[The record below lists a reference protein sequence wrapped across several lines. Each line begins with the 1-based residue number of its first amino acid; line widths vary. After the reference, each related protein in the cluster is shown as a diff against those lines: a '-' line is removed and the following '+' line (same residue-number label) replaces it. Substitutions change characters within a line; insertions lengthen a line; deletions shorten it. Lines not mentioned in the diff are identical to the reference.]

1 MTIDSEE
8 FTFDLGPEAKA
19 TMLLCHG
26 FTSDPASMRPWG
38 EYLRDEGFNVIAPLL
53 PGHGDTW
60 QVLAKATWQQ
70 WYARLEEAL
79 GEALALG
86 RPVFAGGLSMGGS
99 LALRLAELR
108 GADLAGL
115 VLVNPAIFDE
125 KPHGFLAP
133 VLRYVMPSVAA
144 IGSDLN
150 KPDVREK
157 TTART
162 PVAAYASLR
171 RLWKVTRPELARVT
185 VPLRI
190 FTSAQDHV
198 VNPRNSAVI
207 RAGVRS
213 KDVES
218 TVLPRSFHVATLDYD
233 AETIFSGT
241 VEFMNRQ
248 LAKTRPEATLRSEPE
263 AAEPGAEEAL
273 SDPDVPELSDRKAPT
288 GSGPEVQ
295 TRGGHD

>member
-1 MTIDSEE
+1 
-8 FTFDLGPEAKA
+8 
-19 TMLLCHG
+19 
-26 FTSDPASMRPWG
+26 
-38 EYLRDEGFNVIAPLL
+38 VIAPLL

-115 VLVNPAIFDE
+115 VLVNPAIYDE
-125 KPHGFLAP
+125 KAAGFLTPA
-133 VLRYVMPSVAA
+133 LRYVLPSVGA

-233 AETIFSGT
+233 AETIFSGS

-248 LAKTRPEATLRSEPE
+248 VARARGG
-263 AAEPGAEEAL
+263 AESQRGGPGAEAHSGSEA
-273 SDPDVPELSDRKAPT
+273 PAN
-288 GSGPEVQ
+288 SGPEA
-295 TRGGHD
+295 RGAHD

>member
-1 MTIDSEE
+1 MTTDSEE
-8 FTFDLGPEAKA
+8 FTFDLGSEAKA

-38 EYLRDEGFNVIAPLL
+38 EYLRDSGFNVIAPLL
-53 PGHGDTW
+53 TGHGDTW
-60 QVLAKATWQQ
+60 QVLAKSTWQQ
-70 WYARLEEAL
+70 WYARLDAAL
-79 GEALALG
+79 DEALALG

-99 LALRLAELR
+99 LSLRLAELR
-108 GADLAGL
+108 GGDLAGL
-115 VLVNPAIFDE
+115 VLVNPAIFDD

-133 VLRYVMPSVAA
+133 ALQYVMPSVAA

-157 TTART
+157 TTSRT

-190 FTSAQDHV
+190 FTSAEDHV

-218 TVLPRSFHVATLDYD
+218 TVLQRSYHVATLDYD
-233 AETIFSGT
+233 AELIFS
-241 VEFMNRQ
+241 ESAAFMDRQ
-248 LAKTRPEATLRSEPE
+248 LVR
-263 AAEPGAEEAL
+263 
-273 SDPDVPELSDRKAPT
+273 
-288 GSGPEVQ
+288 
-295 TRGGHD
+295 TRGVHD

>member
-1 MTIDSEE
+1 VPIDSEE
-8 FTFDLGPEAKA
+8 FRFDLGPDAKA

-60 QVLAKATWQQ
+60 QVLAKTTWQQ

-79 GEALALG
+79 DEALALG
-86 RPVFAGGLSMGGS
+86 LPVFAGGLSMGGS
-99 LALRLAELR
+99 LTLRLAEQR
-108 GADLAGL
+108 GGDLAGL
-115 VLVNPAIFDE
+115 VLVNPAIFDD

-133 VLRYVMPSVAA
+133 VLRYVMPSVSA

-150 KPDVREK
+150 KPDAREK
-157 TTART
+157 TTSRT

-190 FTSAQDHV
+190 FTSAEDHV
-198 VNPRNSAVI
+198 VSPRNSAVI

-233 AETIFSGT
+233 AETIFSGS
-241 VEFMNRQ
+241 VAFMDRQ
-248 LAKTRPEATLRSEPE
+248 LAKARS
-263 AAEPGAEEAL
+263 
-273 SDPDVPELSDRKAPT
+273 V
-288 GSGPEVQ
+288 
-295 TRGGHD
+295 HD

>member
-1 MTIDSEE
+1 MTNDSEE
-8 FTFDLGPEAKA
+8 FTFDLGVDAKA
-19 TMLLCHG
+19 TMVLCHG

-38 EYLRDEGFNVIAPLL
+38 DYLREHGFNVVAPLL
-53 PGHGDTW
+53 PGHGETW

-79 GEALALG
+79 DEALALG

-99 LALRLAELR
+99 LCLRLAEQR
-108 GADLAGL
+108 GGDLAGL
-115 VLVNPAIFDE
+115 VLVNPAIFDD
-125 KPHGFLAP
+125 KPQGFLAP
-133 VLRYVMPSVAA
+133 VLRYVMPSVAS
-144 IGSDLN
+144 IGSDVN

-157 TTART
+157 TTSRT

-171 RLWKVTRPELARVT
+171 RLWQVTRPELARVT

-190 FTSAQDHV
+190 FTSAEDHV
-198 VNPRNSAVI
+198 VSPRNTAVI

-233 AETIFSGT
+233 AETIFSGS

-248 LAKTRPEATLRSEPE
+248 LVKTR
-263 AAEPGAEEAL
+263 G
-273 SDPDVPELSDRKAPT
+273 V
-288 GSGPEVQ
+288 
-295 TRGGHD
+295 HD

>member
-1 MTIDSEE
+1 MTNDSEE
-8 FTFDLGPEAKA
+8 FTFDLGPDAKA

-38 EYLRDEGFNVIAPLL
+38 EHLRDAGFNVVSPLL
-53 PGHGDTW
+53 PGHGETW

-79 GEALALG
+79 DAALALG

-99 LALRLAELR
+99 LSLRLAEQR
-108 GADLAGL
+108 GGDLAGL
-115 VLVNPAIFDE
+115 VLVNPAIFDD

-133 VLRYVMPSVAA
+133 ALRYVMPSVSS
-144 IGSDLN
+144 IGSDVN

-157 TTART
+157 TTSRT

-171 RLWKVTRPELARVT
+171 QLWKVTRPELARIT

-190 FTSAQDHV
+190 FTSAEDHV
-198 VNPRNSAVI
+198 VSPRNSAVI

-213 KDVES
+213 KDVEA

-233 AETIFSGT
+233 AETIFSGS

-248 LAKTRPEATLRSEPE
+248 LGRARS
-263 AAEPGAEEAL
+263 
-273 SDPDVPELSDRKAPT
+273 
-288 GSGPEVQ
+288 GSQSQ
-295 TRGGHD
+295 TRGVHD

>member
-1 MTIDSEE
+1 MTNDSEE
-8 FTFDLGPEAKA
+8 FTFDLGADAKA
-19 TMLLCHG
+19 TMVLCHG

-38 EYLRDEGFNVIAPLL
+38 DYLRDQGFNVVAPLL

-70 WYARLEEAL
+70 WYRRLEEAL
-79 GEALALG
+79 DEALALG

-99 LALRLAELR
+99 LCLRLAEQR
-108 GADLAGL
+108 GGDLSGL
-115 VLVNPAIFDE
+115 VLVNPAIFDD
-125 KPHGFLAP
+125 KPQGFLAP
-133 VLRYVMPSVAA
+133 LLRYVMPSVSS

-157 TTART
+157 TTSRT

-171 RLWKVTRPELARVT
+171 RLWAVTRPELARVT

-190 FTSAQDHV
+190 FTSAEDHV
-198 VNPRNSAVI
+198 VSPRNSAVI

-233 AETIFSGT
+233 AETIFSGS

-248 LAKTRPEATLRSEPE
+248 LVKTR
-263 AAEPGAEEAL
+263 G
-273 SDPDVPELSDRKAPT
+273 V
-288 GSGPEVQ
+288 
-295 TRGGHD
+295 HD

>member
-1 MTIDSEE
+1 MGTQRETGFSRPRRSLRVFGGSGESRAPSFSDPGGDVVNDSEE
-8 FTFDLGPEAKA
+8 FTFDLGPDAKA

-38 EYLRDEGFNVIAPLL
+38 EYLRDAGFNVVAPLL
-53 PGHGDTW
+53 PGHGETW
-60 QVLAKATWQQ
+60 QVLARATWQQ
-70 WYARLEEAL
+70 WYARLDAAL
-79 GEALALG
+79 DAALVLG

-99 LALRLAELR
+99 LSLRLAEQR
-108 GADLAGL
+108 GGDLAGL
-115 VLVNPAIFDE
+115 VLVNPAIFDD

-133 VLRYVMPSVAA
+133 ALRYVMPSVSA

-157 TTART
+157 TTSRT

-171 RLWKVTRPELARVT
+171 QLWKVTRPELARVT

-190 FTSAQDHV
+190 FTSAEDHV
-198 VNPRNSAVI
+198 VSPRNSAVI

-218 TVLPRSFHVATLDYD
+218 TVLQRSFHVATLDYD
-233 AETIFSGT
+233 AETIFSGS

-248 LAKTRPEATLRSEPE
+248 VAKTR
-263 AAEPGAEEAL
+263 G
-273 SDPDVPELSDRKAPT
+273 V
-288 GSGPEVQ
+288 
-295 TRGGHD
+295 HD

>member
-1 MTIDSEE
+1 MGTRRNGAAGESRAPSTIYPGGDVTIDSEE
-8 FTFDLGPEAKA
+8 FTFDLGPDAKA
-19 TMLLCHG
+19 TMVLCHG

-38 EYLRDEGFNVIAPLL
+38 EHLRDAGFNVVAPLL

-79 GEALALG
+79 EEALALG

-99 LALRLAELR
+99 LCLRLAEQR
-108 GADLAGL
+108 GGDLAGL
-115 VLVNPAIFDE
+115 VLVNPAIYDSR
-125 KPHGFLAP
+125 PHGFLAP
-133 VLRYVMPSVAA
+133 ALRYVMPSVAA

-150 KPDVREK
+150 KPDVRER

-162 PVAAYASLR
+162 PVAAYASVR
-171 RLWKVTRPELARVT
+171 RLWKVTRAELARVT

-190 FTSAQDHV
+190 FTSAEDHV
-198 VNPRNSAVI
+198 VHPRNSAVV

-213 KDVES
+213 KDVEA

-233 AETIFSGT
+233 AETIFSGSA
-241 VEFMNRQ
+241 EFMERQ
-248 LAKTRPEATLRSEPE
+248 VAKA
-263 AAEPGAEEAL
+263 
-273 SDPDVPELSDRKAPT
+273 
-288 GSGPEVQ
+288 
-295 TRGGHD
+295 RGVHD